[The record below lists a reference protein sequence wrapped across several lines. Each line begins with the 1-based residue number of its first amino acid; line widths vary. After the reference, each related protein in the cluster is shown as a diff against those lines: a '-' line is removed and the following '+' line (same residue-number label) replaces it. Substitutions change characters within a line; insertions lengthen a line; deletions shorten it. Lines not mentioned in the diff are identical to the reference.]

1 MQCTQVEKGI
11 PATWEYT
18 EPENKR
24 IVFIQFITIFSTKF
38 WKKYITYICMCTS
51 WLKNCLL
58 TIKKTNSIK
67 YVSNIHFKGM
77 KLNL

>member
-38 WKKYITYICMCTS
+38 WKKYITYNMYVYK
-51 WLKNCLL
+51 LV
-58 TIKKTNSIK
+58 KKLSFNYKEKKSIK

>member
-38 WKKYITYICMCTS
+38 WKKYITYNMYVYKLVNKLS
-51 WLKNCLL
+51 FNYKENKFH
-58 TIKKTNSIK
+58 KKCFK
-67 YVSNIHFKGM
+67 YPF
-77 KLNL
+77 

>member
-38 WKKYITYICMCTS
+38 WKKYIICMCTS

-67 YVSNIHFKGM
+67 NVSNIHFKGM